1 MFSLLGPTPPRAT
14 LRLGL
19 GQRQLSR
26 ISLFFILIVGA
37 SVIYGAYHVF
47 LGFKAARDI
56 VIAKDNEAAI
66 YKAFRE
72 YALDWE
78 GKLPPVDHW
87 SDSVAAELPSASD
100 QPGGKMAYL
109 HGPGSGRE
117 VGYVYNSLAAG
128 YDFNPTSSFIPSKH
142 APKAQVPADA
152 LVLIIEKPG
161 APMNTT
167 VAIPPQN
174 TEAGRQALYKLL
186 SFPHGVGKFDDRK
199 TVILYANGHI
209 EVDTPRDFQD

>member
-1 MFSLLGPTPPRAT
+1 MFSLLGPSKPRAT
-14 LRLGL
+14 VRLGL

-26 ISLFFILIVGA
+26 ISLFFVIIVSA
-37 SVIYGAYHVF
+37 AVIFGAYHVF
-47 LGFKAARDI
+47 LGFKAQRDI

-87 SDSVAAELPSASD
+87 SDCVAAELPSASD
-100 QPGGKMAYL
+100 QPGGRMSYL

-117 VGYVYNSLAAG
+117 IGYVYNSLAAG
-128 YDFNPTSSFIPSKH
+128 YDFNPTSSFIPSKNTTKQIC
-142 APKAQVPADA
+142 PPDA

-161 APMNTT
+161 APMNTS

-174 TEAGRQALYKLL
+174 TEAGRQALFKLL
-186 SFPHGVGKFDDRK
+186 SFPHGDGKYEDRK